1 VADGSDDKPEWYKRI
16 IEREGL
22 VHVEKP
28 NAVEEYARKAKH
40 VFESALARK
49 SPETIRAYQRALK
62 SLGKFMD
69 LEDPSV
75 TNTVQKL
82 ISLQRIDADIL
93 LQSFIANM
101 EKEGLSPNTISQR
114 IAGIRFY
121 VHQAKRVGWV
131 EWEVEVE
138 APKIEKV
145 KDTRGPTAD
154 EFKEIL
160 RVTHELTGRTAARNR
175 LMVYMLSFMG
185 LRIDSVLS
193 IDLEH
198 IDSRRKE
205 VSVRWKGKKHRVIRP
220 VPKSTM
226 AMIKLWLKERGKR
239 EGPLFTNFDLD
250 EKGDGRLT
258 RRSGHRIIQRLGSKA
273 GLEGLHPHAF
283 RHFAATMA
291 LEISDGNRHKV
302 RKLTGHESDKTL
314 DIYDDERQD
323 EAREMSQLIEDHWLG
338 E

>member
-1 VADGSDDKPEWYKRI
+1 MSKKDDEKPEWYRRI
-16 IEREGL
+16 LEREGL
-22 VHVEKP
+22 VHVKKSDP
-28 NAVEEYARKAKH
+28 VEEYARKAKH

-49 SPETIRAYQRALK
+49 SPETIRAYQRAVK

-69 LEDPSV
+69 LEDPGV

-82 ISLQRIDADIL
+82 ISLSRIDADIL
-93 LQSFIANM
+93 LQSFISDM
-101 EKEGLSPNTISQR
+101 EDNELSPNTISQR
-114 IAGIRFY
+114 IAGVKFY

-131 EWEVEVE
+131 DWEVEVE
-138 APKIEKV
+138 VPKIEKV
-145 KDTRGPTAD
+145 KDTRGPTPE

-160 RVTHELTGRTAARNR
+160 RVTNELEGGTATRNR

-198 IDSRRKE
+198 IDIRRKE
-205 VSVRWKGKKHRVIRP
+205 VMVRWKGKKHRVLRP
-220 VPKSTM
+220 IPTSTM
-226 AMIKLWLKERGKR
+226 TLMKSWIKERGGDS
-239 EGPLFTNFDLD
+239 GPLFPSYDLA

-258 RRSGHRIIQRLGSKA
+258 RRSGHRIIQRLGVKA
-273 GLEGLHPHAF
+273 GIFGLHPHAF
-283 RHFAATMA
+283 RHFAATVG
-291 LEISDGNRHKV
+291 LDISDGNRHKV

-314 DIYDDERQD
+314 NIYDDERSD
-323 EAREMSQLIEDHWLG
+323 EAREMSQMIEDFCLG

>member
-1 VADGSDDKPEWYKRI
+1 MSKTEDKPEWYKKI
-16 IEREGL
+16 LEREGL
-22 VHVEKP
+22 VHVEKKNP
-28 NAVEEYARKAKH
+28 VEEYARKARH

-49 SPETIRAYQRALK
+49 SPETVRAYQRAVK
-62 SLGKFMD
+62 ALGKFMA

-75 TNTVQKL
+75 TNTIQKL
-82 ISLQRIDADIL
+82 ISLSRIDADIL
-93 LQSFIANM
+93 LQSFISDM
-101 EKEGLSPNTISQR
+101 EDDELSPNTISQR

-131 EWEVEVE
+131 DWEVEVE
-138 APKIEKV
+138 VPKIEKV
-145 KDTRGPTAD
+145 KDTRGPTSE

-160 RVTHELTGRTAARNR
+160 RVVSELDGGTATRNK

-198 IDSRRKE
+198 IDMKRKE
-205 VSVRWKGKKHRVIRP
+205 VMVRWKGKKHRVLRP
-220 VPKSTM
+220 IPKSTM
-226 AMIKLWLKERGKR
+226 KLMKDWLKERGDQP
-239 EGPLFTNFDLD
+239 GPLFLSYDMA

-258 RRSGHRIIQRLGSKA
+258 RRSGHRIVQRIGVKA
-273 GLEGLHPHAF
+273 GIDGLHPHAF
-283 RHFAATMA
+283 RHFAATMG

-314 DIYDDERQD
+314 NIYDDERSD
-323 EAREMSQLIEDHWLG
+323 EAREMSQMIEDFCLG